1 MLRVILRIN
10 QVHLVRDL
18 AGLVKNKTKDG
29 LSDGSIIFNNVKNP
43 IKQTIIKIDGAPGG
57 SRTPDQQDRNL
68 LLYPAEL
75 LAHLHRPEERLG

>member
-43 IKQTIIKIDGAPGG
+43 IKQTIIKIDGAPGVG
-57 SRTPDQQDRNL
+57 GTYIQSDIKP
-68 LLYPAEL
+68 
-75 LAHLHRPEERLG
+75 